1 LITLYRTLGG
11 PVDQSLDYM
20 SLGSTDRTTQGGN
33 MTNDAG
39 EGAVHRRDARATRDR
54 LLQSARRRFAVLG
67 YERTTTRDIAADAG
81 VNISLINR
89 YFGSKEGLYV
99 EVLNESTRLFTP
111 LTGERTGR
119 RDVLDMLLASLKP
132 EAWPEYGNEHPVM
145 LMVRQPADDPAT
157 RNLRR
162 QTLLAGMAEIE
173 RSLIGSGPEDPG
185 ERRLRAEMVLALY
198 FGMVILR
205 GLLPDEPLSSAGTEQ
220 LRAELLR
227 VVGA

>member
-1 LITLYRTLGG
+1 
-11 PVDQSLDYM
+11 
-20 SLGSTDRTTQGGN
+20 
-33 MTNDAG
+33 MTRDAG
-39 EGAVHRRDARATRDR
+39 DGAAHRRRDAGATRDR

-67 YERTTTRDIAADAG
+67 YDRTTTRDIAADAG

-111 LTGERTGR
+111 QTGGRTDR

-145 LMVRQPADDPAT
+145 LMVREPADDPAT
-157 RNLRR
+157 QNLRR
-162 QTLLAGMAEIE
+162 ETLLAGIAEVE
-173 RSLIGSGPEDPG
+173 RSLIASGPDDADQ
-185 ERRLRAEMVLALY
+185 RRLRAEMVVALY

-205 GLLPDEPLSSAGTEQ
+205 GLLPDEPLSSAGAAE
-220 LRAELLR
+220 LRAEILR
-227 VVGA
+227 IVG

>member
-1 LITLYRTLGG
+1 
-11 PVDQSLDYM
+11 
-20 SLGSTDRTTQGGN
+20 
-33 MTNDAG
+33 MTNGAD
-39 EGAVHRRDARATRDR
+39 EGAVHRRDAQATRDR

-99 EVLNESTRLFTP
+99 EVLNEAKRLFTQP
-111 LTGERTGR
+111 ATDPADRG
-119 RDVLDMLLASLKP
+119 DVLDMLLASLKP

-145 LMVRQPADDPAT
+145 LMVRQPSDDPAT
-157 RNLRR
+157 RSLRR
-162 QTLLAGMAEIE
+162 QTLLAGVAEVE
-173 RSLIGSGPEDPG
+173 RSLITSGQDEPADS
-185 ERRLRAEMVLALY
+185 RLRAEMVVALY

-205 GLLPDEPLSSAGTEQ
+205 GLLPDEPLSSASNEE